1 MWRWLCS
8 LAFSLWVWGL
18 IIMRIIF
25 SLDNSASHYPSMFL
39 YACSEGFFKLMNE
52 ERLQLWSMCVYLGV
66 RVLRVQDG
74 RSCVPL
80 WHPPKSLIY
89 CLSVLCSGLQDT
101 HTHTAPNTLTHT
113 LYFSPSGFT
122 LTPQLGFT
130 QWENTGGGQRS
141 PLLYK
146 TDAQSKYY
154 NACLVEL
161 RWSSWV

>member
-8 LAFSLWVWGL
+8 LTFSLWVWGL

-52 ERLQLWSMCVYLGV
+52 ERLHLWSMCVYLGV

-101 HTHTAPNTLTHT
+101 HTHTQLPTHLPIRYIFPHRALHLLHNLDLPNEKTQGEVRGHHYSIRRTHRA
-113 LYFSPSGFT
+113 
-122 LTPQLGFT
+122 
-130 QWENTGGGQRS
+130 NTIMH
-141 PLLYK
+141 
-146 TDAQSKYY
+146 A
-154 NACLVEL
+154 
-161 RWSSWV
+161 W